1 MIAAAFIFSAAAADT
16 TTLRVGVSAKAPPMI
31 FKQSGQIVGVEADLA
46 QALGQAMGRKVVF
59 VEEDWED
66 LIDALCSDRIDIIM
80 SGMSITP
87 ARSYRVGFTVPYF
100 RVGQI
105 ALARATETYAYS
117 LDLAG
122 QAKRG
127 IGVKPGT
134 TADFLVR
141 QEFPKAKRKYY
152 KTGDDAANA
161 LVKKNI
167 DLFISDGP
175 LIWYLASMYEN
186 KGLAVTPLLLNQ
198 EDLGWAVRRTD
209 TQLLQSANTF
219 LQQANSSGKL
229 RAVFSKWM
237 PGFR

>member
-1 MIAAAFIFSAAAADT
+1 MAWLNIQAAAADASA
-16 TTLRVGVSAKAPPMI
+16 LRVGVTAKSPPMI
-31 FKQSGQIVGVEADLA
+31 FKQAGQTVGVEADLA
-46 QALGQAMGRKVVF
+46 QALGQALGRRVVF
-59 VEEDWED
+59 VEEDWES
-66 LIDALCSDRIDIIM
+66 LIDALCANRIDIIM

-87 ARSYRVGFTVPYF
+87 ARSYRVSFTIPYLK
-100 RVGQI
+100 VGQI

-127 IGVKPGT
+127 IGVKAGT

-141 QEFPKAKRKYY
+141 QEFPRAKRKYY
-152 KTGDDAANA
+152 KTGDDAATA

-175 LIWYLASMYEN
+175 LIWYLASTYEN
-186 KGLAVTPLLLNQ
+186 KGLAVTPLVLNQ
-198 EDLGWAVRRTD
+198 EDLGWAVQRND
-209 TQLLQSANTF
+209 TQLLESANTF
-219 LQQANSSGKL
+219 LKQANASGQL
-229 RAVFSKWM
+229 NRILAKWM